1 MNRSIYQKTMDEKNS
16 KKDNVNDMEEP
27 TKHVMAYLS
36 ATITKE
42 WFKEKLLPSTFLKD
56 ERNKD
61 GKYYK
66 SCKEL
71 QEDVRRGVVD
81 ILGVDNKELAD
92 PALFVISSSF
102 LCSEEGKK
110 ISLFS
115 DKHFTGG
122 FEKGWVR
129 NDRISGIHDSLK
141 GIAESEMHS
150 LR

>member
-1 MNRSIYQKTMDEKNS
+1 
-16 KKDNVNDMEEP
+16 VNDMEEP
-27 TKHVMAYLS
+27 TKHVMAYLK

-42 WFKEKLLPSTFLKD
+42 WFKEKLLPSIFLKD
-56 ERNKD
+56 DRNKD

-81 ILGVDNKELAD
+81 IAGVDNKELSD

-102 LCSEEGKK
+102 LCSEESKK

-122 FEKGWVR
+122 FEKGWMV
-129 NDRISGIHDSLK
+129 NDRISGINNSLK
-141 GIAESEMHS
+141 GIAESEMNS